1 MIKNCSLAN
10 NFKRSHDCIWAHI
23 INKQAFLK
31 NNNNNPKTQT
41 LYTISI
47 KKIYSK
53 LEYMKNSH
61 QKHSRSTVYTTIQ
74 KARSSRMICCVMDS
88 PDYLALKHTQK
99 GPGRQTIHI

>member
-10 NFKRSHDCIWAHI
+10 NFKQSHDCIWAHI

-47 KKIYSK
+47 KKKKNILKTRIHEKFTSK
-53 LEYMKNSH
+53 TFK
-61 QKHSRSTVYTTIQ
+61 VDCIQ
-74 KARSSRMICCVMDS
+74 LFKRHD
-88 PDYLALKHTQK
+88 LQE
-99 GPGRQTIHI
+99 